1 MSQGC
6 LMWAG
11 DCFLFPELQ
20 KPRLQRKGSAL
31 RDSSNPETTTNR
43 LSVNN
48 FFKKRGKNKSTKACL
63 VVDAVSNVYILYIL
77 KHIEYIKQ
85 QLLKG
90 KKIPLLLLHK
100 HNPKIL

>member
-11 DCFLFPELQ
+11 DRFLFPELQ

-48 FFKKRGKNKSTKACL
+48 FFKK
-63 VVDAVSNVYILYIL
+63 
-77 KHIEYIKQ
+77 Q
-85 QLLKG
+85 G
-90 KKIPLLLLHK
+90 KKQKYPSLFSC
-100 HNPKIL
+100 